1 MKKEYKKPTIHV
13 EVLSLDTPVAGA
25 CAASYGLEFPE
36 FSAQGWFDGD
46 ELCDFVLNDA
56 DADSVVQK
64 VDNNG
69 NTVCYHSHT
78 RTVFQS

>member
-1 MKKEYKKPTIHV
+1 MKKEYGKPTIHV

-36 FSAQGWFDGD
+36 FLDQGWFVGD
-46 ELCDFVLNDA
+46 QLCHFVLNDSEA
-56 DADSVVQK
+56 EDIVFK
-64 VDNNG
+64 VDSDG

>member
-1 MKKEYKKPTIHV
+1 MKKEYGKPTIHV

-25 CAASYGLEFPE
+25 CAASYGLEYDE
-36 FSAQGWFDGD
+36 FAKQGWFVGD
-46 ELCDFVLNDA
+46 QVCDFVLNDS
-56 DADSVVQK
+56 DADSIVYK
-64 VDNNG
+64 VDNDG

>member
-1 MKKEYKKPTIHV
+1 MKREYRKPTIHV
-13 EVLSLDTPVAGA
+13 EVLSLDTPVAGS
-25 CAASYGLEFPE
+25 CTASYSLEFPE
-36 FSAQGWFDGD
+36 FSAQGWFVGNEMCSFSLDD
-46 ELCDFVLNDA
+46 R

-64 VDNNG
+64 VDEYG

>member
-1 MKKEYKKPTIHV
+1 MKKEYGKPTIHV
-13 EVLSLDTPVAGA
+13 EVLSLDTPIAGS
-25 CAASYGLEFPE
+25 CATSFSLEFPE
-36 FSAQGWFDGD
+36 FRDQGWFVGSH
-46 ELCDFVLNDA
+46 LCSFVLDDQ

-64 VDNNG
+64 VDDYG